1 MNKHKLIAEIKQNFM
16 LKRMR
21 AQEECDE
28 FVENLKKDGA
38 FKEMYN
44 NYTRAQIE
52 YLKSSYET
60 ENVELKHE
68 VQDLKD
74 RIDKYLA
81 ERNIDRAKLNPK
93 YDCPICND
101 TGVVGGRICKC
112 FLSELNKKLSLNS
125 SSQAEFCAFEK
136 SDETLLDDN
145 DKKAYEVIK
154 TWCSKYP
161 LVTKRNINIIGGA
174 GTGKTFMLECI
185 ANEMLNRNYV
195 VIYKTAFELNELAR
209 LYHTGKSFDFS
220 DLLTADILLIDDLG
234 TEPILKNVTIEYL
247 YNLINTRQ
255 VHHLPTFISTNL
267 SLENILSRYDERIF
281 SRLGNKN
288 TALNICLTSKDKRMK

>member
-1 MNKHKLIAEIKQNFM
+1 M
-16 LKRMR
+16 LKRLR

-28 FVENLKKDGA
+28 FIDGLKRDNA

-44 NYTRAQIE
+44 AYTKVQIE
-52 YLKSSYET
+52 YLKSTYEK
-60 ENVELKHE
+60 EDVELKHQ

-81 ERNIDRAKLNPK
+81 DRNIDRTRLEPH
-93 YDCPICND
+93 YECPICND

-112 FLSELNKKLSLNS
+112 FLGELNKKISLGA
-125 SSQAEFCAFEK
+125 SSQVEFSAFEK
-136 SDETLLDDN
+136 SDDSLLNDN
-145 DKKAYEVIK
+145 DKKAYEVVK
-154 TWCSKYP
+154 TWCKKYP

-174 GTGKTFMLECI
+174 GSGKTFMLECV
-185 ANEMLNRNYV
+185 ANEMLNNNYV

-209 LYHTGKSFDFS
+209 LYHLGKSYDFA

-234 TEPILKNVTIEYL
+234 TEPILKNITVEYL

-255 VHHLPTFISTNL
+255 VHNLPTIISTNL
-267 SLENILSRYDERIF
+267 SLDNILSRYDERIF

-288 TALNICLTSKDKRMK
+288 LALNISLTSQDLRLK